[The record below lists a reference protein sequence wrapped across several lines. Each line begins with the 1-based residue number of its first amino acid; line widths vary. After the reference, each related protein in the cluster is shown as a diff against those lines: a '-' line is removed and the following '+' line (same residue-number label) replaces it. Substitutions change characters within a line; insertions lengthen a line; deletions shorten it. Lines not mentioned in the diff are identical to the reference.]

1 MIRDITPID
10 QEVELH
16 GDILKYTDR
25 MSCGIKCAGPSPH
38 LLYCIFFLDSPVQ
51 SEAETRL
58 STIAKESEK
67 RPLKSPLETRTD
79 LRGAQNTQPLKHTDY
94 SPKCRRPLW
103 SPVSLIALRAAL
115 VSLRQA

>member
-25 MSCGIKCAGPSPH
+25 MSCGMKCAGPSPH

-51 SEAETRL
+51 HEAETRL

-79 LRGAQNTQPLKHTDY
+79 LEE
-94 SPKCRRPLW
+94 PKTHNP
-103 SPVSLIALRAAL
+103 
-115 VSLRQA
+115 